1 MDLNQAQHER
11 VSLGY
16 YGAGHMMYIQD
27 SSLAELKKDVSA
39 FIANA
44 LK

>member
-1 MDLNQAQHER
+1 MSLDTTQHAR

-27 SSLAELKKDVSA
+27 SSLGELKKDVGA
-39 FIANA
+39 FITNA

>member
-1 MDLNQAQHER
+1 
-11 VSLGY
+11 
-16 YGAGHMMYIQD
+16 MMYIQD
-27 SSLAELKKDVSA
+27 SSLGELKKDVGA